1 MIIRI
6 ASHRVI
12 SEVVDDEAIII
23 DSLSGAYYSLDL
35 AGSTV
40 WSHLMSGPRS
50 TESLERLLVDRFGV
64 DESVARIDVLALVGA
79 MLDDELVEVTAD
91 LPVDLASDEDRKV
104 SPYTTPTLSK
114 YTDMEELLLLDP
126 IHDVDAQGW
135 PIARDD
141 A

>member
-6 ASHRVI
+6 SSHRVI

-23 DSLSGAYYSLDL
+23 DSLSGAYYSLDPV
-35 AGSTV
+35 GSAV
-40 WSHLMSGPRS
+40 WSHLVTGPRS
-50 TESLERLLVDRFGV
+50 AEALERASGRSVRV
-64 DESVARIDVLALVGA
+64 DESVASVDVLALVGQL
-79 MLDDELVEVTAD
+79 LDEELVEVTD
-91 LPVDLASDEDRKV
+91 DPPVDLPADLAGAV
-104 SPYTTPTLSK
+104 SSYSTPKLSK

>member
-1 MIIRI
+1 MIVRI

-23 DSLSGAYYSLDL
+23 DSLSGAYYSLDPV
-35 AGSTV
+35 GSAM
-40 WSHLMSGPRS
+40 WAHLVPGPRS
-50 TESLERLLVDRFGV
+50 AEALERLLVDRFGAG
-64 DESVARIDVLALVGA
+64 ESVARVDVLALVGQ
-79 MLDDELVEVTAD
+79 MLDEGLVEVTD
-91 LPVDLASDEDRKV
+91 DPPVDPPADVGGAV
-104 SPYTTPTLSK
+104 SPYSTPKLSK